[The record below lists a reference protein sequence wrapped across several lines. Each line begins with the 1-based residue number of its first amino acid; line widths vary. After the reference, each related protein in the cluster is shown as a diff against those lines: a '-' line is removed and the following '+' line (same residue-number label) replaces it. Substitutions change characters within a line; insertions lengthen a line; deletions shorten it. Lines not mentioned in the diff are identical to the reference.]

1 MSPTFIAARETQENL
16 LIMKIFRRMK
26 PGRPARR
33 PEMSHPQT
41 RRRAR
46 RIRLI
51 LLLLLPCFF
60 AAVENACGQIPA
72 VSDTPLDSWSF
83 ADTNGW
89 TSDNGFAPVSFTNI
103 TVSFYGDGTALVVDS
118 TNPAGLE
125 YNVVESFG
133 ATNLTVNQ
141 GSIFMWFA
149 PSSWASTNAGGSGLV
164 ESGQLIDA
172 GQWTSNATYG
182 WWSLNIDPA
191 AANLY
196 FSAQDNA
203 GDTTNYLSAP
213 ISWTSNQ
220 WHFVALTYSA
230 TNTTLYLDGQ
240 LATNGAGMSIWPNST
255 VLANGFFI
263 GSDSYGLTQAH
274 GMFDDICTYNVVV
287 DPVTISNMFSSF
299 QPTFCLLD
307 SWSFNDTNFWKSDFG
322 HAPLSFTNLNVSTLG
337 DGTALVLDTNV
348 PAWLQYNVVE
358 TNNRPNLTLNKGSV
372 TLWFAPDWASY
383 NAGGFGPG
391 STGELINVGQWTSG
405 ATYGWWSLNVDSA
418 GDNLSFSAQD
428 NAGDATNYLSVPIT
442 WTTNRWY
449 FIALTY
455 SSNSTALYINGNLAT
470 NGAGVNILPGTNVLS
485 SGLYIGSDTNGN
497 SQAHGMFDD
506 IYTYSIPLN
515 AGAVSSTFENEEFPF
530 VVNPF
535 NILGNAD
542 AIQSAPS
549 APTVIPTFNAI
560 AGSGGLQTLIS
571 SSGCGTSTN
580 VWMTKPVAITTGSG
594 TNVTMDVT
602 FTIEG
607 GSNAVPYDVFAN
619 SVLGQ
624 PVSTAPWAWM
634 GQGNQC
640 NTYMLTNL
648 PNTTCFFLLGGPQD
662 SDGDGLTDAYKIF
675 VLGISTNNPDV
686 NGDGMLNGWKVLW
699 GLSVLNNNW
708 QQTSQ
713 RSNYSYDPV
722 GRLQQVSGIRN
733 GTNSLDVEGNVLGVS
748 Q

>member
-287 DPVTISNMFSSF
+287 DPVTISNTFSSY
-299 QPTFCLLD
+299 QPTYCLLD
-307 SWSFNDTNFWKSDFG
+307 SWSFSDTNAWKSDFG
-322 HAPLSFTNLNVSTLG
+322 YAPVSYANLNTTIG
-337 DGTALVLDTNV
+337 DGTALVLDSTS
-348 PAWLQYNVVE
+348 PAWLQYNMVE
-358 TNNRPNLTLNKGSV
+358 TNNRPNLTLNQGSV
-372 TLWFAPDWASY
+372 ALWFAPDWASGS
-383 NAGGFGPG
+383 AGGTGPG
-391 STGELINVGQWTSG
+391 AWGQLINVGEWTSG
-405 ATYGWWSLNVDSA
+405 ASFGNWSLHIDPA
-418 GDNLSFSAQD
+418 GDNLSFSTQ
-428 NAGDATNYLSVPIT
+428 NGTGDSTNYLSVPIA
-442 WTTNRWY
+442 WTASGWH

-455 SSNSTALYINGNLAT
+455 SSNSTALYLDGNLAT
-470 NGAGVNILPGTNVLS
+470 NGAGVNILPGTNALA

-497 SQAHGMFDD
+497 SQARGIFDD
-506 IYTYSIPLN
+506 IATYSIPLN
-515 AGAVSSTFENEEFPF
+515 AGAVSSLFGNESGPYVIDPLTTFQDSL
-530 VVNPF
+530 VSAQSNPSSTPPVYE
-535 NILGNAD
+535 
-542 AIQSAPS
+542 AI
-549 APTVIPTFNAI
+549 TGI
-560 AGSGGLQTLIS
+560 GSLQIVGAASTTITS
-571 SSGCGTSTN
+571 SN
-580 VWMTKPVAITTGSG
+580 VWMTNLVVTTAAGG
-594 TNVTMDVT
+594 TNMNFS

-607 GSNAVPYDVFAN
+607 GSNGVPYDVFAN
-619 SVLGQ
+619 SVLSFG
-624 PVSTAPWAWM
+624 TNGIPWVWM
-634 GQGNQC
+634 GQSYHGTNY
-640 NTYMLTNL
+640 TLTI
-648 PNTTCFFLLGGPQD
+648 PTTNTTCFFILGGPKD
-662 SDGDGLTDAYKIF
+662 TDGDGLTDAYELLVSK
-675 VLGISTNNPDV
+675 TNPNVADSD
-686 NGDGMLNGWKVLW
+686 GDGLSDSWEVLLGLNP
-699 GLSVLNNNW
+699 NMNDNA
-708 QQTSQ
+708 TSAS
-713 RSNYSYDPV
+713 RLNYSYNLTDWV
-722 GRLQQVSGIRN
+722 TGVSGKKTGSVN
-733 GTNSLDVEGNVLGVS
+733 LDAEGNVLSVS